1 MTKSQKHIMIT
12 GGMGFIGHTLAR
24 LYLDAGFT
32 VTIIDNLISHYN
44 HAPLT
49 KYRMEY
55 VDSKKVT
62 LLQNSCNLTYS
73 ITRQLNGL
81 EPRSIIHLASH
92 PNQRAVERDK
102 HGATSQMISN
112 THAVA
117 ELANELGARMVF
129 ISSSMAYGNFTR
141 MPMPENEPLKP
152 INLYGLLKAQGEDI
166 ARMACENT
174 VVVRPSAVYGPGD
187 TTDRVLASWIHNL
200 LNNHDIA
207 VFNPAALMD
216 FTHVT
221 DLANGIKQAEE
232 YGVAGEAYNITRGE
246 ARSLAEAAYLVHKT
260 VGSLGLVHFTEEKP
274 MNEPQRGA
282 LDISKAR
289 DHLGY
294 RPKVDLT
301 SGVKQYVDWMR
312 RYNHVY

>member
-1 MTKSQKHIMIT
+1 MTNSQKHIMIT
-12 GGMGFIGHTLAR
+12 GGMGFIGHTLTR

-32 VTIIDNLISHYN
+32 VTVVDNLISHYS

-55 VDSKKVT
+55 VDSKKVK
-62 LLQNSCNLTYS
+62 LLQSSCSLTYS

-81 EPRSIIHLASH
+81 EPRSIIHLASY

-102 HGATSQMISN
+102 HGATSQMTSN
-112 THAVA
+112 THAIA
-117 ELANELGARMVF
+117 ELADQLGARMVYV
-129 ISSSMAYGNFTR
+129 SSSMAYGDFTR
-141 MPMPENEPLKP
+141 MPMPETEPLKP

-166 ARMACENT
+166 ARMVCKNT

-187 TTDRVLASWIHNL
+187 TTDRVLGLWIKEL
-200 LNNHDIA
+200 LDNKDIA
-207 VFNPAALMD
+207 VFNPASLLD
-216 FTHVT
+216 FTHVN
-221 DLANGIKQAEE
+221 DLVQGIKQAEE
-232 YGVAGEAYNITRGE
+232 HGVAGEAYNLTYGV

-260 VGSLGLVHFTEEKP
+260 IGSLGQVHFTAEKP

-289 DHLGY
+289 EHLGY
-294 RPKVDLT
+294 KPKIDLIA
-301 SGVKQYVDWMR
+301 GVKNYVDWMR
-312 RYNHVY
+312 RYSHVY